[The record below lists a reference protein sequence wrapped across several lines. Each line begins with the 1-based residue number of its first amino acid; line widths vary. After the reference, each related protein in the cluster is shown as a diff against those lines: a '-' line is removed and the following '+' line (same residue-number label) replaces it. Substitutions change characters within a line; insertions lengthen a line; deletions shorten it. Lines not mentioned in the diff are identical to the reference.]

1 MYMQTE
7 GKHARKERG
16 GEGRGGGEGPTIISH
31 WSVLSVLNDE
41 LLSRCRAKIPI
52 TSYYKEDLPHISTFC
67 LHDMS
72 RSPRLTP
79 SIFGNWI
86 TVEGGKG
93 LGMKL
98 TTCIISPSLFAFWN
112 RVLEVGMRLGYLAY
126 SGKLLREKTFA
137 NFGVLLFAIDF
148 SIKFGGVASFGGTS
162 NQSTKVFSGKIFHQ
176 FTKGFSR
183 KNFPLYGTNCYR
195 AYRLG

>member
-7 GKHARKERG
+7 GKHARKER
-16 GEGRGGGEGPTIISH
+16 GGEGPTIISH

-52 TSYYKEDLPHISTFC
+52 TSYYKEDLPHMSTFL

-98 TTCIISPSLFAFWN
+98 TTCIIPPSLFAFWN

-137 NFGVLLFAIDF
+137 TLSQGFVICNRFLHKIWGCGILWRHQQPIHE
-148 SIKFGGVASFGGTS
+148 SFLWE
-162 NQSTKVFSGKIFHQ
+162 
-176 FTKGFSR
+176 
-183 KNFPLYGTNCYR
+183 NFPPIYERFFPQKFPTIRY
-195 AYRLG
+195 